1 MSFEYSWD
9 RHLKR
14 KFFLEK
20 KIVYYLK
27 YVKDNIIYF
36 FLLSSFLWTLTY
48 LQSCFHFAREKKR
61 WEWIWCFLYS
71 IKHCPMIYSKL
82 FEYFLQYFSFWSD
95 TFWFS
100 EHDVLHLEYVRLL
113 KTCEK
118 GTWSEYNFMFK
129 GVDLVGE
136 STSVRI
142 CKRILSERINTGKRK
157 NIGRD
162 IF

>member
-1 MSFEYSWD
+1 M
-9 RHLKR
+9 HLKG
-14 KFFLEK
+14 KFFLREE

-36 FLLSSFLWTLTY
+36 FSLILVFMDTHLLTKLLSL
-48 LQSCFHFAREKKR
+48 CKR
-61 WEWIWCFLYS
+61 RKNGESEYDAFS

-82 FEYFLQYFSFWSD
+82 FEYFLQYIFFFFWSD

-142 CKRILSERINTGKRK
+142 CKRNIEWVNQHGKEK
-157 NIGRD
+157 KD